1 MPIRGLRGAA
11 VAEANTREAIL
22 AATAEL
28 LAAMVDSNGL
38 DLADVASVFFTAT
51 PDLDAAFPALAA
63 RQLGWRDTALMCA
76 QEIAVPGSLARCIR
90 VLIHWN
96 TEKRPE
102 ELRHIYIGAAAQLR
116 PDRDPHPAPSP
127 HPRAPEPEN
136 AREIRPAMGGG
147 N

>member
-1 MPIRGLRGAA
+1 MPIRGLRGAT

-28 LAAMVDSNGL
+28 LEAMVNSNGL
-38 DLADVASVFFTAT
+38 DLADVASVFFTST

-76 QEIAVPGSLARCIR
+76 QEMAVPGSLPRCVR

-96 TEKRPE
+96 TDKRPD

-116 PDRDPHPAPSP
+116 PDRAVSFE
-127 HPRAPEPEN
+127 R
-136 AREIRPAMGGG
+136 
-147 N
+147 